1 MPLQKCL
8 PFKKSYKRDFW
19 SSANNFNGKPDGF
32 IKLLTKRIIYIELNK
47 LVNMVA
53 IFMVAISKDYWF
65 KSGFSK
71 YKKNFFN

>member
-32 IKLLTKRIIYIELNK
+32 IKLLTERMRYRGLSELVDVIIILWFLSLK
-47 LVNMVA
+47 ILV
-53 IFMVAISKDYWF
+53 
-65 KSGFSK
+65 
-71 YKKNFFN
+71 